1 MQTTITLEFLMDTGA
16 SSMRIFDDDRDQI
29 EMLSGAP
36 VPIIGEAINQTAS
49 GLMRAQNVVLQ
60 VMIFQNDQPLL
71 PHWVNVKAGVTAGR
85 RGGPGGDRLSGVWIY
100 HLLFVMSMPDN
111 TGRTHIGTDIGEMLA
126 NLPIPDHKNAIPPP
140 LVY

>member
-16 SSMRIFDDDRDQI
+16 SSMRIFDEDRDQI

-36 VPIIGEAINQTAS
+36 VPIIGEAMNQTAS
-49 GLMRAQNVVLQ
+49 GLMKAQNVVLQ

-85 RGGPGGDRLSGVWIY
+85 RGGVWIY

-111 TGRTHIGTDIGEMLA
+111 TRRTHVGTDIGEMLA
-126 NLPIPDHKNAIPPP
+126 NLPIPDYKNAIPPP

>member
-29 EMLSGAP
+29 EILSGAP

-49 GLMRAQNVVLQ
+49 GLMRVQNVVLQ
-60 VMIFQNDQPLL
+60 VMIFQNNQPLL
-71 PHWVNVKAGVTAGR
+71 PRWVDVKSGVTPGR
-85 RGGPGGDRLSGVWIY
+85 RGSGGDRLSGVWIY

-111 TGRTHIGTDIGEMLA
+111 TRRTHIGTDIGEMLA
-126 NLPIPDHKNAIPPP
+126 NLPIPDYQNAVPPP